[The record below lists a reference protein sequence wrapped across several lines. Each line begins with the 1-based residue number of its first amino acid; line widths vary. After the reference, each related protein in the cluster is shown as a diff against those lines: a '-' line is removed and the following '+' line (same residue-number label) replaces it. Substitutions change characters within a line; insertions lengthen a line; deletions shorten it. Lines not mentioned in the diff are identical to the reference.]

1 MIVPRREG
9 GSLRTKKKK
18 KKEEE
23 EISCKRSN
31 ERLVNLLS
39 KNIYKILIIKKTNIY
54 H

>member
-9 GSLRTKKKK
+9 GSLRTKKKR
-18 KKEEE
+18 EEE

-31 ERLVNLLS
+31 ERLVNFLS

>member
-1 MIVPRREG
+1 M
-9 GSLRTKKKK
+9 SLVEKEEVFEPKKKK
-18 KKEEE
+18 REEE

-31 ERLVNLLS
+31 ERLVNFLS

>member
-18 KKEEE
+18 REEE

-31 ERLVNLLS
+31 ERLVNFLS

>member
-1 MIVPRREG
+1 M
-9 GSLRTKKKK
+9 SLVEKEEVFEPKKK

>member
-1 MIVPRREG
+1 M
-9 GSLRTKKKK
+9 SLVEKEEVFEPKKK

-31 ERLVNLLS
+31 ERLVNFLS